1 MPSPLYLVPDLLPP
15 ACRTHLFPGPIGF
28 DHAPKRPTCKVRPGI
43 CTESLA
49 LEVALECRV
58 PSRVICRAAEL
69 ATYITPS
76 SELVAASKGELG
88 GSAGA
93 TASEEEQTTAA
104 ARGNGGD
111 TAAATPGHGCEAVRL
126 QGHDAAAEPPEK
138 MRAAADILR
147 EIAARAAAVSAVT
160 PNPAAASA
168 GGSIRDGGG
177 KRIEV
182 LFAGPG
188 QRLQSVVGGSGG
200 CDGRKWAYIYALRWR
215 ESGAWSAGGVRD
227 LDTLRVVRRRARAAR
242 GMADMAY
249 VAVARGSAAW
259 TAAGAEARKRVCA
272 EIG

>member
-1 MPSPLYLVPDLLPP
+1 
-15 ACRTHLFPGPIGF
+15 
-28 DHAPKRPTCKVRPGI
+28 VRPGI

-58 PSRVICRAAEL
+58 PSTVICRAAEL
-69 ATYITPS
+69 AAYITPYI
-76 SELVAASKGELG
+76 ELMPAAKGELG

-93 TASEEEQTTAA
+93 AVRGQEQTAA
-104 ARGNGGD
+104 AADDNSGGT
-111 TAAATPGHGCEAVRL
+111 TATILGHGCEPVRL
-126 QGHDAAAEPPEK
+126 RGPGVAAEPPEE
-138 MRAAADILR
+138 MRAAAEILR

-160 PNPAAASA
+160 RNPAAASV
-168 GGSIRDGGG
+168 GGSGRYGGG
-177 KRIEV
+177 KGVEV

-200 CDGRKWAYIYALRWR
+200 CDGREWAYIYALRWR

-242 GMADMAY
+242 GTADIAY

-259 TAAGAEARKRVCA
+259 AVAGAEARQHIANAITAQTPLSHAIV
-272 EIG
+272 ENTL